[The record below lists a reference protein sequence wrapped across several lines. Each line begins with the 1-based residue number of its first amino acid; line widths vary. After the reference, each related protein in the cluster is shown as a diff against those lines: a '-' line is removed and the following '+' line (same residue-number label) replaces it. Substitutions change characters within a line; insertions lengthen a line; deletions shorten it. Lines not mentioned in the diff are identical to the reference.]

1 MSPGISRDSYFRCR
15 VFPVLL
21 DSMIVCYCGEDSD
34 DFSDYEDSGDSSGDD
49 GDHNDGDD
57 YNDHDDD
64 EEDGQNVAV

>member
-34 DFSDYEDSGDSSGDD
+34 DFGDYEDSGDGNGED
-49 GDHNDGDD
+49 GDIYLIMQCLSVCH
-57 YNDHDDD
+57 
-64 EEDGQNVAV
+64 EK